1 QDGEGNRP
9 SGERSRRPAGEG
21 NRPAG
26 NKPRTRRA
34 PRKAAGD

>member
-1 QDGEGNRP
+1 
-9 SGERSRRPAGEG
+9 ERSRRPAGEG